1 MTEKISKT
9 NADLEY
15 LNSRLDDV
23 RLSAY
28 DRIRAKAQLA
38 RAEAFADAF
47 EFVVRGITRLFQ
59 ASDKPAAS
67 RTAASAS

>member
-1 MTEKISKT
+1 MTNKISKT
-9 NADLEY
+9 NANLDY
-15 LNSRLDDV
+15 FNSRLDDV

-28 DRIRAKAQLA
+28 DRVRAKAQLA

-59 ASDKPAAS
+59 ASDKTGG
-67 RTAASAS
+67 RTAPSAG